1 MKISEQTR
9 SSQILGYLAYGVLAI
24 GGLMTFVFVLIAL
37 LHLSEGNVATG
48 LGTLLGAAVIAIYTA
63 IIWAGIK
70 IFVELCDN
78 VQVIRDYIIAISNN
92 EKIEDTEE

>member
-9 SSQILGYLAYGVLAI
+9 SSQILGYLTYGVLV
-24 GGLMTFVFVLIAL
+24 GGCIITLAFFCLAFICDDNHSLAMFLAAF
-37 LHLSEGNVATG
+37 LSV
-48 LGTLLGAAVIAIYTA
+48 VYTA
-63 IIWAGIK
+63 VAWAEIK

-92 EKIEDTEE
+92 EKIDDTEEEEEY